1 MPGLLLWV
9 WMITI
14 VSGLVASI
22 ITTITGIG
30 AGLIVYGVLGFF
42 FELKVL
48 IPLTAPA
55 QLLSNGV
62 RLWVF
67 RRAIDWRLA
76 WWLCLGVLPGI
87 HSGTVLFQVL
97 SELAL
102 RRLLGGF
109 LLGFAVYE
117 YCQRAAVRVAPH
129 RAWLPLGGFCAG
141 VVFGSVG
148 VPGPLLAAVFLRY
161 GLLKEALVAMIALF
175 FLIGNVQRTILYWQ
189 QQTLL
194 REHFGLAVALSVAM
208 LAGVYLGHLLLPRI
222 SRELFR
228 RLVLGMLLIFGVQFL
243 LG

>member
-1 MPGLLLWV
+1 
-9 WMITI
+9 
-14 VSGLVASI
+14 
-22 ITTITGIG
+22 
-30 AGLIVYGVLGFF
+30 
-42 FELKVL
+42 
-48 IPLTAPA
+48 
-55 QLLSNGV
+55 
-62 RLWVF
+62 
-67 RRAIDWRLA
+67 
-76 WWLCLGVLPGI
+76 
-87 HSGTVLFQVL
+87 
-97 SELAL
+97 
-102 RRLLGGF
+102 
-109 LLGFAVYE
+109 
-117 YCQRAAVRVAPH
+117 
-129 RAWLPLGGFCAG
+129 